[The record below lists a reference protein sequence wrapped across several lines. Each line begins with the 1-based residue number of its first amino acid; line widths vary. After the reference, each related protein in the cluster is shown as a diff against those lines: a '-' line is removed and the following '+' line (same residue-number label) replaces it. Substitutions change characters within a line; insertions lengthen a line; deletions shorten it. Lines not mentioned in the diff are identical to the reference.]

1 MSYFSKILKYIW
13 PHVKRHQALFFGIL
27 VFFVVRILVDYI
39 IIPIFFKQFIDI
51 ISSSGTDRTLLVE
64 QVFYLVFIIIGLHL
78 LVVAT
83 ARTRGFL
90 YIDFLVK
97 VTKDLRNFTFQQI
110 EKNSYTFFSN
120 TFAGSLVTKSR
131 RFVNAFENMFD
142 VFIFNF
148 VQVAV
153 ILVGVFIVLIN
164 ESLLI
169 SGILFNLVF
178 IYVVTVA
185 FLVRKKFKYDLLE
198 AEQDSRISGRLADV
212 FSNISAVKFFSA
224 RNNEIKSFGAYT
236 EEGALRSRRAANW
249 GNIIDVTQSA
259 FSFII
264 GSVLLYVL
272 AKLWLANQISTG
284 TVVLVESYMTI
295 ILVRLWDLS
304 NSLVRFMK
312 SAGDMKEMV
321 ETFELRPDIMDPT
334 NPAKLKITR
343 GHIVFKGVFFKYGQ
357 GEEVLSDFNIEVK
370 PGERIGIVGH
380 SGAGKST
387 ITKLLLRLNDVS
399 EGSITIDGQNIRSVT
414 QDDLRSVISYVPQE
428 PILFHR
434 PIREN
439 ISYGK
444 VSATP
449 DEITEVAQKA
459 HAHEFI
465 SKLPKGYDTLVGERG
480 VKLSGGERQRVAI
493 ARAMLKNA
501 PILVLDEATS
511 SLDSISET
519 YIQDAFNELMKGKT
533 TIVIAH
539 RLSTIQKMDRIIV
552 LDQGKIV
559 EEGTHQ
565 ELLTKQGF
573 YAELWEHQTGGFLE

>member
-284 TVVLVESYMTI
+284 TIVLVESYMTI

>member
-511 SLDSISET
+511 SLDSISES
-519 YIQDAFNELMKGKT
+519 YIQDAFTELMKGKT

-552 LDQGKIV
+552 LDKGKIV
-559 EEGTHQ
+559 EEGTHK
-565 ELLTKQGF
+565 ELLSKDGL
-573 YAELWEHQTGGFLE
+573 YADLWNHQTGGFLQ

>member
-449 DEITEVAQKA
+449 DEITEVAQTA

-511 SLDSISET
+511 SLDNISET